1 MEDTTIVVKI
11 RGEDPLLVSK
21 EILTADSK
29 VFRYLIDELKY
40 EEIEMDDFSAE
51 SVSLFL
57 AILDVKGMGCIDK
70 GRFRELHKQAVVFEV
85 EWLEDDSRK
94 WLENKIYSVKTD
106 SDKNFVFEE
115 CWYILE
121 KREGKEMMNLLVSH
135 LAPQDNSSF
144 IRVFMADINQMNPKQ
159 IDLMLKLGGSNTELF
174 LRTILHNLV
183 GEKELSDN
191 IKHLLQKMN
200 LPLCFEKNEG
210 LYLEVFEA
218 VSTLQDISRADMRLT
233 YQMTLWTT
241 RALSA
246 RREKRGRK
254 TSAVYDM
261 NKHTDLLNSCKTLA
275 DVIDAINEDHV
286 TSMFVVVE
294 LLIYIFYVNTP
305 NSEATEMFLATLG
318 DLSAHK
324 TIQKITQQYLD
335 VIIAALN
342 YSNLAQTDQLLSLLY
357 EIKNNDNLS
366 TYLENVLIKS
376 EEQVTVTEESGCKL
390 RLFTYRHPW
399 TSTCTQP
406 STCGFILKL
415 SMTDNNTTIE
425 LCRDSADYADTR
437 IHFHEVISAEEMYL
451 YTVRVGDTGEGDK
464 VTVAGRC
471 LWWEDWLPGV
481 ADWRVK
487 QMYVV
492 YSVRDYLVA
501 KNEYSARQNG

>member
-1 MEDTTIVVKI
+1 MAEQTVVLKT
-11 RGEDPLLVSK
+11 RSGHPLFVSK
-21 EILTADSK
+21 PRLTNNSR
-29 VFRYLIDELKY
+29 VFSYLIDELKY
-40 EEIEMDDFSAE
+40 EELEMDAFSAE

-57 AILDVKGMGCIDK
+57 NILDDK
-70 GRFRELHKQAVVFEV
+70 NLDSVENSIFKEVHKLAVVFEV
-85 EWLEDDSRK
+85 EWLRDGCRTLLRSK
-94 WLENKIYSVKTD
+94 MKTVKKD
-106 SDKNFVFEE
+106 ADKLFLFDE
-115 CWYILE
+115 CWYILKKWEE
-121 KREGKEMMNLLVSH
+121 KGTMDALISC
-135 LAPQDNSSF
+135 LAPKDNTSF
-144 IRVFMADINQMNPKQ
+144 ISDYMWDIDQLETEQ

-183 GEKELSDN
+183 GEKELSVN
-191 IKHLLQKMN
+191 IKHLLQKIN
-200 LPLCFEKNEG
+200 LPLCFEQNEG
-210 LYLEVFEA
+210 IYLEVFEA

-233 YQMTLWTT
+233 YQLTLWTT

-246 RREKRGRK
+246 RREKRGRR

-399 TSTCTQP
+399 TSTCKQP